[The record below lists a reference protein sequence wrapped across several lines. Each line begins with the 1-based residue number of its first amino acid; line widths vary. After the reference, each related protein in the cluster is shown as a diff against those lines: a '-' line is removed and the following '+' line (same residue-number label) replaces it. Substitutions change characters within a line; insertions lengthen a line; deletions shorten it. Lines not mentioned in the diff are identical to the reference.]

1 VTEKYRSKGLVV
13 LAVNIVEKQDDLV
26 RPFLNEHH
34 YTFTAFKGNPDI
46 MQAYAITGVPTEY
59 VIDRQGRVVAKVRLA
74 SDDRERQF
82 EKLVESLLQ

>member
-1 VTEKYRSKGLVV
+1 MTEKYRGKGLVV
-13 LAVNIVEKQDDLV
+13 LAVNIVEQQDDLV

-46 MQAYAITGVPTEY
+46 RRAYTITGVPTEY
-59 VIDRQGRVVAKVRLA
+59 VIDRQGRVVAKVRLN

>member
-1 VTEKYRSKGLVV
+1 MTEKYRGKGLTV

-26 RPFLNEHH
+26 QPFLDEKH
-34 YTFTAFKGNPDI
+34 YTFAAFKGSPDI
-46 MQAYAITGVPTEY
+46 KKAYGVGGAPTEY
-59 VIDRQGRVVAKVRLA
+59 VIDRQGRVVAKVRLN

>member
-13 LAVNIVEKQDDLV
+13 LAVNIVETQDDLV

-46 MQAYAITGVPTEY
+46 RQAYAITGAPTEY
-59 VIDRQGRVVAKVRLA
+59 VIDRQGRVVAKVRLN